1 MNTKQIE
8 DLAGHRKVSPWIV
21 KLVQDA
27 VMIEREACAK
37 TCDQIAGT
45 GFAVSDYHGGIMDGA
60 GDCADA
66 IRARNLDDLT
76 SESQLRGEYE

>member
-1 MNTKQIE
+1 MNVKQIE
-8 DLAGHRKVSPWIV
+8 ELAGHRQVSPWII

-37 TCDQIAGT
+37 VCE
-45 GFAVSDYHGGIMDGA
+45 DYAEHLGQDA
-60 GDCADA
+60 QYWDTAALNCSDA

>member
-1 MNTKQIE
+1 MNVKQIE
-8 DLAGHRKVSPWIV
+8 ELAGHRQVSPWIV

-27 VMIEREACAK
+27 VMLEREACAK
-37 TCDQIAGT
+37 LLDVTIPNDEYSTLLIN
-45 GFAVSDYHGGIMDGA
+45 SY
-60 GDCADA
+60 ADD